1 MTHPEEFSDTSPQA
15 MEVWLNIWR
24 WLSMCRNS
32 RFESARAAFA
42 RAYGWDPD
50 GDGNSCFTLC
60 ASIKGTTNKSYWTSA
75 DTWSIIDPRFPK
87 MIELL
92 RLVLPGAIGWL
103 TAKSAYT
110 LLSPGFVQRRP
121 AVAACVVG
129 SMMGLAIPAAMIALS
144 RLA

>member
-1 MTHPEEFSDTSPQA
+1 MALDVSEFAIRVSESGVRPRL
-15 MEVWLNIWR
+15 WLGPGRR
-24 WLSMCRNS
+24 WQLLL
-32 RFESARAAFA
+32 
-42 RAYGWDPD
+42 
-50 GDGNSCFTLC
+50 TLC